1 MIKHGSVVLA
11 LVLAVTLG
19 ASAAFAGPDLKAN
32 IPFDFVVGGAT
43 LAAGNYYFKATST
56 PQVFLLRSEDGKHSA
71 MVLGRVDSMDALGN
85 PRLVFNRYDSL
96 YCLSR
101 VWTGE
106 GNGLAIPPSKFER
119 EVAREARVAAPTTSI
134 AAVLV
139 R

>member
-1 MIKHGSVVLA
+1 MTDMERVMQGVIPYLMLDGADKAIAFYEKAFGA
-11 LVLAVTLG
+11 KDLG
-19 ASAAFAGPDLKAN
+19 
-32 IPFDFVVGGAT
+32 T
-43 LAAGNYYFKATST
+43 M
-56 PQVFLLRSEDGKHSA
+56 RSEDGKHSA